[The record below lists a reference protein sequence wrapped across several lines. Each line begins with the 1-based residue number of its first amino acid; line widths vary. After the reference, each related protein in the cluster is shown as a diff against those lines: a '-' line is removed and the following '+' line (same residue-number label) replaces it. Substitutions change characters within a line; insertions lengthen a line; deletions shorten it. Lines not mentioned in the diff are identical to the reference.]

1 MPTEQIIRYK
11 SPLNTTAEDAFA
23 WDEDQAKQYIVT
35 EAGNFAIQ
43 VGYEKNSEEYNNYIQ
58 KEKDLYSKIQ
68 QPRKQ
73 KHLDGTYK
81 MNVADGIIN
90 EANKIYTKQYRKDLA
105 DGFSRSEAKI
115 KADEAADDYIYR
127 ILEENGL

>member
-11 SPLNTTAEDAFA
+11 SPLNTTAEDEFA
-23 WDEDQAKQYIVT
+23 WDEDQAKQ
-35 EAGNFAIQ
+35 Q
-43 VGYEKNSEEYNNYIQ
+43 
-58 KEKDLYSKIQ
+58 
-68 QPRKQ
+68 
-73 KHLDGTYK
+73 
-81 MNVADGIIN
+81 IN

-115 KADEAADDYIYR
+115 KADEAADDYIYK